1 MGRKG
6 QWWDSKAK
14 SRDGTPIF
22 EKTVLAKELS
32 KSFLLGT
39 PIQIEA
45 NDTRIDAVYRYFDS
59 EKFADDFT
67 RGDILISTLEKCRG
81 YEDPL
86 RGDRHEG
93 HDFYSTGKSVTGN
106 GDDPEFVRMAAR
118 AGIRIGPHARN
129 VTIEMNSATTVLR
142 DAYVLCTTIGF
153 ETNTLES
160 TFGKYCVKI
169 ENPDGFFEAV
179 SKSLAEKVGD
189 LRGMKGNIIYKER
202 YSIGKQPA
210 AGPLGFVK
218 PPDKYADQREYR
230 FLWTKETGGVLK
242 PFVVQCPEAAQFVV
256 RVK

>member
-1 MGRKG
+1 MGRNG
-6 QWWDSKAK
+6 QWWDSKAR
-14 SRDGTPIF
+14 SRDGMPKF

-32 KSFLLGT
+32 KNLSLGT
-39 PIQIEA
+39 PTPVVE
-45 NDTRIDAVYRYFDS
+45 NDTKVDAVYRYFDS
-59 EKFADDFT
+59 EEFADGFT

-93 HDFYSTGKSVTGN
+93 HDFYSTGQSVTGN

-118 AGIRIGPHARN
+118 AGIRIGPYARN

-153 ETNTLES
+153 ESNSLES

-169 ENPDGFFEAV
+169 ENPQGFFEAV
-179 SKSLAEKVGD
+179 SKSLFEKVGN
-189 LRGMKGNIIYKER
+189 LRGMKGSIIYKER

-210 AGPLGFVK
+210 AGPIGFVK
-218 PPDKYADQREYR
+218 PPDKYADQKEYR
-230 FLWTKETGGVLK
+230 FLWIKEIGGALSPLVI
-242 PFVVQCPEAAQFVV
+242 QCPEAAQYVV